1 MGLIVD
7 NFAGGGGASVALEQA
22 LGRKVDIAV
31 NHDPQAVA
39 MHQANHPDT
48 KHFCEDVFSV
58 DPAKACN
65 GQPIDVAWFSPDC
78 KHFSRA
84 KGKAPVSKRV
94 RGLAWVVLKWASLP
108 KWQRPRVIFLE
119 NVEEFQTWGPICKR
133 GYPDKSKAGQ
143 TFQLWVSHLEALGYT
158 VDWRSM
164 RACDYGAPTIRKRL
178 FLVARCDGE
187 PIVWP
192 EATHA
197 DPKLKTGLKP
207 WRTAADIIDWSL
219 PCPSIFSRKRPLAD
233 KTMARIARGLK
244 RYVFD
249 AAEPF
254 IVPVTHTTA
263 GNLAYPSSEP
273 MRTIT
278 TAKGGELALVT
289 PMIANLT
296 HGVRIESLEDPAK
309 TITAANRGEKA
320 LIAPTL
326 IQTGYGE
333 RKGQAP
339 RSLDLHDPLGTVV
352 SGGSKHALV
361 TAFLAQHN
369 TGVTG
374 HQAEKPLSTTTG
386 RGTQQQLVTSHL
398 IKMRGTGTG
407 SASDEPL
414 PTLTAG
420 GQHVGE
426 VRAFLLKYFGTDQDP
441 RMEHPLHTV
450 TTKERFGLVTVHGEP
465 YQIVDI
471 GMRMLAPHELYAA
484 QGFPS
489 DYVIRPMF
497 QGKMITKTSSIA
509 KCGNSVSPPPAIAL
523 IQANAPMFSRL
534 EVAA

>member
-7 NFAGGGGASVALEQA
+7 NFAGGGGASVALEEA

-31 NHDPQAVA
+31 NHDPEAIA
-39 MHQANHPDT
+39 MHTANHPDT
-48 KHFCEDVFSV
+48 KHFCEDVFAV
-58 DPAKACN
+58 DPVKACA
-65 GQPIDVAWFSPDC
+65 GQAIDVAWFSPDC

-119 NVEEFQTWGPICKR
+119 NVEEFQSWGPICKR

-143 TFQLWVSHLEALGYT
+143 TFRLWVSHLEALGYT
-158 VDWRSM
+158 VDWQTLKAS
-164 RACDYGAPTIRKRL
+164 DYGTPTIRKRL

-192 EATHA
+192 EPTHA

-219 PCPSIFSRKRPLAD
+219 PCPSIFSRKRPLAE
-233 KTMARIARGLK
+233 KTMARIARGLQ

-254 IVPVTHTTA
+254 IVPVTHTKA

-289 PMIANLT
+289 PMVANLT
-296 HGVRIESLEDPAK
+296 HGVRIESLEEPAK
-309 TITAANRGEKA
+309 TITAAHRGEKA
-320 LIAPTL
+320 LIAPNL
-326 IQTGYGE
+326 ISVGHGY
-333 RKGQAP
+333 
-339 RSLDLHDPLGTVV
+339 
-352 SGGSKHALV
+352 SGGRREYPMDQPALTV
-361 TAFLAQHN
+361 TSGGNHQAVVAAFLAQHN
-369 TGVTG
+369 TGMTG
-374 HQAEKPLSTTTG
+374 NDARQPLSTIVH
-386 RGTQQQLVTSHL
+386 RGTQQQVVTSHL

-407 SASDEPL
+407 SPADEPVH
-414 PTLTAG
+414 TLTSG

-426 VRAFLLKYFGTDQDP
+426 VRAFLLKYFGTDQAP
-441 RMEHPLHTV
+441 ELAEPLHTV
-450 TTKERFGLVTVHGEP
+450 TTKHRFGLVMVHGEP
-465 YQIVDI
+465 FQIVDI

-489 DYVIRPMF
+489 DYIIRPDF
-497 QGKMITKTSSIA
+497 NGKPMTKTSSIA
-509 KCGNSVSPPPAIAL
+509 KCGNSVCRHPAKAL
-523 IQANAPMFSRL
+523 IRANAPMFSRL

>member
-7 NFAGGGGASVALEQA
+7 NFAGGGGASVALERA
-22 LGRKVDIAV
+22 LGRPVDIAV

-39 MHQANHPDT
+39 MHRENHPDT
-48 KHFCEDVFSV
+48 RHFCEDVFDV
-58 DPAKACN
+58 DPAKACR
-65 GQPIDVAWFSPDC
+65 GEPIDVAWFSPDC

-143 TFQLWVSHLEALGYT
+143 TFDLWVSHLEALGYV
-158 VDWRSM
+158 VDWRSLT
-164 RACDYGAPTIRKRL
+164 ASDYGAPTIRKRL

-192 EATHA
+192 EPTHA
-197 DPKLKTGLKP
+197 DPALKTGLMP

-219 PCPSIFSRKRPLAD
+219 PCPSIFTRKRPLAE
-233 KTMARIARGLK
+233 KTMARIARGLQ

-249 AAEPF
+249 VAEPF

-263 GNLAYPSSEP
+263 GNLAYPSTEP

-289 PMIANLT
+289 P
-296 HGVRIESLEDPAK
+296 
-309 TITAANRGEKA
+309 
-320 LIAPTL
+320 TL
-326 IQTGYGE
+326 VQTGYGE

-339 RSLDLHDPLGTVV
+339 RSLNLHEPLGTVV

-361 TAFLAQHN
+361 AAFLAQHN

-374 HQAEKPLSTTTG
+374 HHAEKPLSTTTG
-386 RGTQQQLVTSHL
+386 RGTQQQLVTSHM

-407 SASDEPL
+407 SATDEPL

-420 GQHVGE
+420 GLHVGE

-441 RMEHPLHTV
+441 RLEHPLHTI

-497 QGKMITKTSSIA
+497 QGKYMTKTSSIA

-523 IQANAPMFSRL
+523 IRANAPMFSIL
-534 EVAA
+534 EAAA